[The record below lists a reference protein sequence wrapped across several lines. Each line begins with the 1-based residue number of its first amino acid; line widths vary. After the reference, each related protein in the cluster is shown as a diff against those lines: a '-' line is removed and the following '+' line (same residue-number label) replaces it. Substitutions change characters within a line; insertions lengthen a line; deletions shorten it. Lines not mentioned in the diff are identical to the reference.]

1 MSDINSSPAL
11 KRSFGMREAVTITA
25 GSVIG
30 VGLFTVGSS
39 IVGLMGPS
47 VIFATIVALLISVYP
62 ALLYAEMGAAL
73 PYAGGTYQFASVG
86 IGRAAGVLAGWNFII
101 SLVAVTGGEA
111 LAFSYY
117 FKTLFSA
124 FGVTLPFSDVAIAVV
139 VTAGFIIANVCGVKI
154 AGRLQNGF
162 MFFFWGVAVI
172 WFLTMIPNINLPS
185 FIQAPSFLPK
195 EGQMSFAASVCMIWW
210 CFAGFEACVAMGEE
224 IKYPRINIPRAL
236 FLAPFVVFAVNALF
250 QWFLIAI
257 TPVESLA
264 SLASAQAPYA
274 DAMKAAGILG
284 LPLALL
290 AAGVAFGG
298 DFSTYECCHR
308 HYPSLSLY
316 NGARRCNAERLCQD
330 QSLSDAACSHHHF
343 GRSHNGVD
351 CHRFAHLHCL
361 AVALCRPALLRHRH
375 PGRLGSAPSLPGSAT
390 SL

>member
-1 MSDINSSPAL
+1 MSEVNSSPAL

-30 VGLFTVGSS
+30 VGLFTVGSN

-86 IGRAAGVLAGWNFII
+86 SGAQQAFLPAGII

-117 FKTLFSA
+117 SRRCFLRLASRCRFPMSPLPLSSPPASSSPTSAASKLPGDCKTVYVLF
-124 FGVTLPFSDVAIAVV
+124 L
-139 VTAGFIIANVCGVKI
+139 
-154 AGRLQNGF
+154 GRSGDLVSHHDPQHQSPLFRTG
-162 MFFFWGVAVI
+162 
-172 WFLTMIPNINLPS
+172 T
-185 FIQAPSFLPK
+185 SFLPK
-195 EGQMSFAASVCMIWW
+195 DGQMSFAASVCMIWW

-264 SLASAQAPYA
+264 SLATAQAPYA

-298 DFSTYECCHR
+298 DFSTMNAAIATIPRYLFTMAR
-308 HYPSLSLY
+308 DGVMPSIFAKTSRFQTPHVAIITL
-316 NGARRCNAERLCQD
+316 
-330 QSLSDAACSHHHF
+330 ACS
-343 GRSHNGVD
+343 RW
-351 CHRFAHLHCL
+351 L
-361 AVALCRPALLRHRH
+361 
-375 PGRLGSAPSLPGSAT
+375 
-390 SL
+390 